1 MEREESQESCWLIS
15 SPRKLNVFVTKYQCC
30 SSNLSPNSSQTY
42 QTPSFMFAVWQ
53 FPKFRIKIGNKT
65 VLKTITWSAVVSGGV
80 VSANKISC
88 CVDSWYQPPP
98 VRPAWQAYKFIA
110 LNICSYT
117 DSPPLIITV
126 PHIFNNNQNFSGY
139 TSPSDITIPFIIPQY
154 SNCHSSHS
162 IWNSS
167 VRDIL
172 D

>member
-1 MEREESQESCWLIS
+1 MLFFQLIS
-15 SPRKLNVFVTKYQCC
+15 GPVT
-30 SSNLSPNSSQTY
+30 NL
-42 QTPSFMFAVWQ
+42 SFMFGSFQSFVW
-53 FPKFRIKIGNKT
+53 KLE
-65 VLKTITWSAVVSGGV
+65 LKRFKNHHMVWCSHRGGVVWCGV

-139 TSPSDITIPFIIPQY
+139 TSPSDITIPFIIPQS

-162 IWNSS
+162 ISNSS